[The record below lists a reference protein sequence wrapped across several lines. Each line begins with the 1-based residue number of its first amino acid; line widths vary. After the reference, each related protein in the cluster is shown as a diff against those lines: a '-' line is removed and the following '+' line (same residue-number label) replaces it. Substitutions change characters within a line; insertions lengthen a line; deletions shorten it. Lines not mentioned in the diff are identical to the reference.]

1 MQTFAYSCEI
11 NFLGCFFWRDCYK
24 SRQKIVLIW
33 GSACLIITCLCYIYW
48 EILKPISC
56 LYLWTQSNI
65 WMINICRRY
74 KRRAP
79 LTKDLSDLLVICNI
93 LACTLGC
100 LPVYLYESRSGM
112 GVYIFFNCLFPVNDM
127 SFSYMLLY
135 VREYAI
141 YIYMWECISIV
152 DNGYIWP
159 YTFPC
164 RVSFNGCW

>member
-1 MQTFAYSCEI
+1 MQTFAYSCKI
-11 NFLGCFFWRDCYK
+11 YFLGCVFWRDCYK
-24 SRQKIVLIW
+24 SRQKIFLIW

-56 LYLWTQSNI
+56 LYLWTQSDI

-93 LACTLGC
+93 LACKLGC

-112 GVYIFFNCLFPVNDM
+112 GVYIFLIVCFRSICH
-127 SFSYMLLY
+127 SRTCYYMYENMLY
-135 VREYAI
+135 I
-141 YIYMWECISIV
+141 YIWECISIV

-159 YTFPC
+159 HTFPC